1 MRSAVR
7 AMLAIAMSVA
17 LSSCLFEAFGFV
29 HDQPLSGPYRLV
41 AVDTREDMTVCR
53 SLEGGDC
60 LGDGLPGRTVF
71 AAGAND
77 RYLVIAR
84 HPSVFGEPMNK
95 AVTEYY
101 VVERSPDEADPASRP
116 EVFGPFD
123 QAEFDARVRELSL
136 PEFTIVFDDLR

>member
-1 MRSAVR
+1 MRR
-7 AMLAIAMSVA
+7 AGRALGLAVA
-17 LSSCLFEAFGFV
+17 LPLLWSCIGGWGFV
-29 HDQPLSGPYRLV
+29 HDQPLAGPYRLV

-71 AAGAND
+71 AAGADD
-77 RYLVIAR
+77 RHLVIAR
-84 HPSVFGEPMNK
+84 HPSVFGKPMNK